1 MAKEAFCHKVEEIVS
16 RNPRRAYD
24 KAGREIAPATMANIR
39 EQGINTLWA
48 TCQRIGC
55 GHEAKIGVHAPTR
68 SRRPSRVLL
77 PTRWNRPAQ
86 GIATATTTAG
96 QLQGPGAPSVSPTS
110 VSAPKA
116 ICRAGAG
123 FPNAAGARAGLWGPG
138 PGNQPRGVPA
148 ADRKL
153 AVQALV
159 CELKR
164 KVGSRNR
171 EVSEPMRSL
180 GVPG

>member
-116 ICRAGAG
+116 SAEPVPASRTRPA
-123 FPNAAGARAGLWGPG
+123 PEPG
-138 PGNQPRGVPA
+138 SGVPA
-148 ADRKL
+148 RATNHAEFPQPIASSL
-153 AVQALV
+153 
-159 CELKR
+159 
-164 KVGSRNR
+164 SR
-171 EVSEPMRSL
+171 RSFA
-180 GVPG
+180 G